1 MYSSFKKLVIDPKKW
16 ISVEFWFSQ
25 TPRIDTKHI
34 INFVRPKIDEDNIRD
49 AIKNDMIRQHQ
60 EGFFEKEVQKEMDA
74 RVKKRVEKEKLRI
87 SKMPKPIIFLWETL
101 ETKYMGSVMTIKFAI
116 DVDTAA
122 YFLRNYWEVEDMI
135 SKVDFYPEFENKDIR
150 AKELKSMV
158 KKFERETEGEW
169 YSIGIEY

>member
-1 MYSSFKKLVIDPKKW
+1 
-16 ISVEFWFSQ
+16 
-25 TPRIDTKHI
+25 
-34 INFVRPKIDEDNIRD
+34 
-49 AIKNDMIRQHQ
+49 
-60 EGFFEKEVQKEMDA
+60 
-74 RVKKRVEKEKLRI
+74 
-87 SKMPKPIIFLWETL
+87 MPKPIIFLWETL